1 MDGLLTTFKL
11 CIILALL
18 SSCNS
23 GKESKASAFLHENN
37 RRYGYTETGDYQ
49 KAEKESR
56 FLRNLVPTSW
66 DTVLEL
72 ARLYRD
78 TGRVEEALDTLKP
91 YQKVSPKGKTLEQK
105 AVLLEMRE
113 LYQAMDKKR
122 GCNQ

>member
-23 GKESKASAFLHENN
+23 GKESKASAFLHENS

-49 KAEKESR
+49 KAEKEYR

-72 ARLYRD
+72 ARLYQRMD
-78 TGRVEEALDTLKP
+78 RKREALDLLEP
-91 YQKVSPKGKTLEQK
+91 YTKTSPKDKTLEQK
-105 AVLLEMRE
+105 AMLLEIRE
-113 LYQAMDKKR
+113 LYQAIKKR
-122 GCNQ
+122 VSK